1 MTASCGRMKWA
12 RLSGLM
18 SSEGDTE
25 GWVGRN
31 PLMRL
36 RMPVWAGG
44 GRLRMDLPGTGI
56 VTADEDGE
64 LHDDELAITMTIWIS
79 VIRLVE
85 RFLSSLPSTY

>member
-1 MTASCGRMKWA
+1 MKWA
-12 RLSGLM
+12 RLSGFI
-18 SSEGDTE
+18 SSEEGEE
-25 GWVGRN
+25 GWVGRK

-64 LHDDELAITMTIWIS
+64 QDDDGLAINATVWCD
-79 VIRLVE
+79 VIQVSK
-85 RFLSSLPSTY
+85 SSPSCS